1 MSGTATIPRK
11 MHPKNAAIHSTELLP
26 QSKTRSP
33 GPEACLIVG
42 MGAARAQF
50 AQFGVSGGEATISAV
65 GDHRDLLSVAA
76 KIGDKRSQVRSHPF
90 SVAQGEAWRGTVT
103 TIRSRKIGVLTS
115 NHCLRHDSAGQRSHE
130 RELAVA
136 ETIYDIVIIGGGPGG
151 YTAAIRAG
159 QYGLKV
165 ALIEKEKKLGGT
177 CLNVGCIPTKS
188 LLFDAEVY
196 DHLKNATAHGIEGV
210 GTITLNWKTILDR
223 KNGIITKH
231 VKGLDFLMRKNK
243 VTVIEGYGKL
253 TGPAKEG
260 IHSIAVE
267 AANGEKKV
275 VQAKTVIIATGSD
288 ARMLPGV
295 ESDANRILTN
305 IEILALPQIPK
316 SMVVIGAGAVGVE
329 FASIFKSFGSEVTI
343 VEYLPRMVPNEDE
356 DVSKEL
362 SRVFRKRGIDSFT
375 GAKVEKVEKTN
386 DGVKVTFT
394 GSDGKQVTKEAETV
408 LVAVGR
414 APRTA
419 NLGLEGTK
427 VEVERGFIRVDQWM
441 QTGEPGIFAIGDVV
455 AGLPQLAHVAAM
467 AGMVVAAKVAGKPAR
482 PVRRDRIPAC
492 TYCEPQIGSVGLTE
506 AQAKA
511 AGHQVKVGKFPF
523 SANSKASI
531 VGSHEGFVKVVA
543 DAKHG
548 ELLGVHII
556 GPQATE
562 MIAESVVALEL
573 EATIEELMF
582 TIHAH
587 PTLAEAMLDGFG
599 SVENMA
605 VNV

>member
-1 MSGTATIPRK
+1 
-11 MHPKNAAIHSTELLP
+11 
-26 QSKTRSP
+26 
-33 GPEACLIVG
+33 
-42 MGAARAQF
+42 
-50 AQFGVSGGEATISAV
+50 
-65 GDHRDLLSVAA
+65 
-76 KIGDKRSQVRSHPF
+76 
-90 SVAQGEAWRGTVT
+90 
-103 TIRSRKIGVLTS
+103 
-115 NHCLRHDSAGQRSHE
+115 
-130 RELAVA
+130 VA
-136 ETIYDIVIIGGGPGG
+136 ETIYDMVIIGGGPGG
-151 YTAAIRAG
+151 YTTAIRAG

-165 ALIEKEKKLGGT
+165 ALVEREKKLGGT
-177 CLNVGCIPTKS
+177 CLHVGCIPTKS
-188 LLFDAEVY
+188 LLFDAEIY
-196 DHLKNATAHGIEGV
+196 DHLKHAAEHGIEGV
-210 GTITLNWKTILDR
+210 GTVTINWKTILDR

-243 VTVIEGYGKL
+243 VTTIEGTGRL
-253 TGPAKEG
+253 TGAAKNG
-260 IHSIAVE
+260 IHSITVE

-275 VQAKTVIIATGSD
+275 LQARNVVIATGSD

-295 ESDANRILTN
+295 ESDATSVLTN
-305 IEILALPQIPK
+305 IEILALLQIPK

-329 FASIFKSFGSEVTI
+329 FGSIFKSFGSDITV
-343 VEYLPRMVPNEDE
+343 VEYLPRVVPNEDE

-362 SRVFRKRGIDSFT
+362 ARNFRKRGIDTHT
-375 GAKVEKVEKTN
+375 GAKVEKVEKTK
-386 DGVKVTFT
+386 DGAKVTFT
-394 GSDGKQVTKEAETV
+394 SVDGKQVVLEAEKV

-414 APRTA
+414 APRTD
-419 NLGLEGTK
+419 NIGLESTK
-427 VEVERGFIRVDQWM
+427 VEVERGFIRVDEWM
-441 QTGEPGIFAIGDVV
+441 QTAEPGIYAIGDVV

-467 AGMVVAAKVAGKPAR
+467 AGMVVAAKVAGKRAR

-511 AGHQVKVGKFPF
+511 QGYEVKVGKFPF

-531 VGSHEGFVKVVA
+531 VGSHEGFVKIVA
-543 DAKHG
+543 DAKYG
-548 ELLGVHII
+548 EVLGVHII

-562 MIAESVVALEL
+562 LVAEAVVAMEL

-605 VNV
+605 INV